1 MSDLPL
7 RLGYAAATR
16 MAAGDP
22 ELDDIAQ
29 EAALAVAQVAEE
41 KPDAPVAYLGGV
53 ARMRCRK
60 LLSEGRVWTGYEAVR
75 GRPVDPL
82 RSGKAASLDA
92 SEGHTE
98 PAAPD
103 ELEAVE
109 WGTLR
114 PEIEAAIASIP
125 ARGRAVTRRVARG
138 VYTGLSPSE
147 AGRRAG
153 VSGGAGCAAWGAA
166 RAHLRTQLSHLEELV
181 A

>member
-1 MSDLPL
+1 MPTPPPL
-7 RLGYAAATR
+7 ASAAATR

-29 EAALAVAQVAEE
+29 EAALTVAEVAEE
-41 KPDAPVAYLGGV
+41 KPDAPVAYLAGV

-60 LLSEGRVWTGYEAVR
+60 LLTEGRVWTGYEAVR
-75 GRPVDPL
+75 GRAVDPL
-82 RSGKAASLDA
+82 RQGRTASLEAVQDG
-92 SEGHTE
+92 SE

-103 ELEAVE
+103 ELDAVE
-109 WGTLR
+109 WSTLR

-138 VYTGLSPSE
+138 VYTGLTPSE

-153 VSGGAGCAAWGAA
+153 VTPSAGRAAWQLA